1 MKKLLISI
9 LIALLLILSIFI
21 AVNGLNVGKIEVLG
35 IRGINQKNSE
45 LDQKIQQATQLS
57 TIDYQKAVD
66 EVEENSKKL
75 TEEKKNYEDMALL
88 NTDSEGQATAQIQ
101 KYEVEALWVKL
112 GNHATSEGAT
122 MKMDIVKGSSTSEN
136 MYDLNFTVN
145 GSYISIIDFISDI
158 ENDSTLGFKIENFH
172 MSGSGDSL
180 QATFVCKEISIIDVN
195 ESQVDTGTNNNN
207 TTNNTTNS
215 TTNSTNNTNSTN
227 TTSNSATNTN
237 VAK

>member
-21 AVNGLNVGKIEVLG
+21 AINGLNVGKIEVLG

-75 TEEKKNYEDMALL
+75 TEEKKNYEDIALL

-207 TTNNTTNS
+207 TTNS
-215 TTNSTNNTNSTN
+215 TTNSTNNTDSTN

>member
-1 MKKLLISI
+1 MHI
-9 LIALLLILSIFI
+9 LLILSIFI

-172 MSGSGDSL
+172 MSGSGNSL

-195 ESQVDTGTNNNN
+195 ESQVDTGTNNN
-207 TTNNTTNS
+207 TTTNS
-215 TTNSTNNTNSTN
+215 TTSSANNTNSTN
-227 TTSNSATNTN
+227 TTSNSTTNTN

>member
-9 LIALLLILSIFI
+9 LIVLLLILSIFI

-207 TTNNTTNS
+207 TTNS

>member
-88 NTDSEGQATAQIQ
+88 NTDSEGQATAQLQ

-195 ESQVDTGTNNNN
+195 ESQVDTGTNNN
-207 TTNNTTNS
+207 TTTNS
-215 TTNSTNNTNSTN
+215 TTSSANNTNSTN

>member
-88 NTDSEGQATAQIQ
+88 NTDSEGQATAQLQ

-180 QATFVCKEISIIDVN
+180 QATFVCKEILIIDVN
-195 ESQVDTGTNNNN
+195 ESQVDTGTNN
-207 TTNNTTNS
+207 NNTTNS

>member
-9 LIALLLILSIFI
+9 LIALLLIISIFI
-21 AVNGLNVGKIEVLG
+21 AINGLNVGKIEVLG

-195 ESQVDTGTNNNN
+195 ESQVDTKTNDV
-207 TTNNTTNS
+207 NTTNS
-215 TTNSTNNTNSTN
+215 ATNNTNNTNSTN
-227 TTSNSATNTN
+227 STSNSTTNTN

>member
-21 AVNGLNVGKIEVLG
+21 AINGLNVGKIEVLG

-207 TTNNTTNS
+207 TTNS
-215 TTNSTNNTNSTN
+215 TTNSTNNTNST
-227 TTSNSATNTN
+227 SNSATNTN

>member
-21 AVNGLNVGKIEVLG
+21 AINGLNVGKIEVLG

-207 TTNNTTNS
+207 TTNSATN
-215 TTNSTNNTNSTN
+215 NTNNTNSTN
-227 TTSNSATNTN
+227 STSNSATNTN

>member
-122 MKMDIVKGSSTSEN
+122 MKMHIVKGSSTSEN

-207 TTNNTTNS
+207 TTNS

>member
-21 AVNGLNVGKIEVLG
+21 AINGLNVGKIEVLG

-88 NTDSEGQATAQIQ
+88 NTDSEGQATAQLQ

-195 ESQVDTGTNNNN
+195 ESQVDTGTN
-207 TTNNTTNS
+207 
-215 TTNSTNNTNSTN
+215 STNNTNSTN

>member
-21 AVNGLNVGKIEVLG
+21 AINGLDVGKIEVLG

-207 TTNNTTNS
+207 TTNS

>member
-75 TEEKKNYEDMALL
+75 TEEKKNYGDMALL

-207 TTNNTTNS
+207 TTNS

>member
-207 TTNNTTNS
+207 TTNS

>member
-21 AVNGLNVGKIEVLG
+21 AINGLNVGKIEVLG

-122 MKMDIVKGSSTSEN
+122 MKMDIVNGSSTSEN

-195 ESQVDTGTNNNN
+195 ESQVDTKTNDV
-207 TTNNTTNS
+207 NTTNS
-215 TTNSTNNTNSTN
+215 ATNNTNNTNSTN
-227 TTSNSATNTN
+227 STSNSTTNTN

>member
-21 AVNGLNVGKIEVLG
+21 AINGLNVGKIEVLG

-88 NTDSEGQATAQIQ
+88 NTDSEGQATAG
-101 KYEVEALWVKL
+101 EKL
-112 GNHATSEGAT
+112 SP
-122 MKMDIVKGSSTSEN
+122 
-136 MYDLNFTVN
+136 
-145 GSYISIIDFISDI
+145 
-158 ENDSTLGFKIENFH
+158 KIR
-172 MSGSGDSL
+172 S
-180 QATFVCKEISIIDVN
+180 
-195 ESQVDTGTNNNN
+195 
-207 TTNNTTNS
+207 
-215 TTNSTNNTNSTN
+215 
-227 TTSNSATNTN
+227 
-237 VAK
+237 

>member
-21 AVNGLNVGKIEVLG
+21 AINGLNVGKIEVLG

-88 NTDSEGQATAQIQ
+88 NTDSEGQATAQLQ

-122 MKMDIVKGSSTSEN
+122 MKMDIVRGSTTSEN

-207 TTNNTTNS
+207 TTNS